1 MFKSNLNV
9 EKVHK
14 VMVNH
19 LADYVMNN
27 HLYACI
33 LGVSG
38 GIDSTVVAFII
49 KDVKDELICRG
60 YKNFK
65 FVGISMPTKTTN
77 PDEFWISEL
86 VGRALCDEFK
96 VLDID
101 SEVES
106 IVIPQIDSDNLY
118 NEGVRMLNNRYRI
131 GNVKSRLR
139 MIHLYD
145 LAKAYGGIV
154 VGTDNKTELMLGYST
169 IGGDGLFDY
178 CPIQHLWKTEVYN
191 LAQYYKQRA
200 IEFEMWDVV
209 HAINESINIPP
220 QAGLGISAT
229 DMDEIHAPNY
239 LAVDTVLYNDENN
252 LPQPDEVYV
261 KYVLDRK
268 KVNAYK
274 RNLPIVINREN
285 FED

>member
-1 MFKSNLNV
+1 MFENNLNI

-27 HLYACI
+27 KLHACV

-38 GIDSTVVAFII
+38 GIDSTVVAVII
-49 KDVKDELICRG
+49 HDVKLELINRN
-60 YKNFK
+60 YNDFK
-65 FVGISMPTKTTN
+65 FIGVSMPTKTTD
-77 PDEFWISEL
+77 PEEFWISEI
-86 VGRALCDEFK
+86 VGRTFCDEFK
-96 VLDID
+96 ILDIN

-106 IVIPQIDSDNLY
+106 IVIPQ
-118 NEGVRMLNNRYRI
+118 VRNNDDMNNKYRI

-169 IGGDGLFDY
+169 IGGDALFDY
-178 CPIQHLWKTEVYN
+178 CPIQHLWKTEIYN
-191 LAQYYKQRA
+191 LARFYMKEYKN
-200 IEFEMWDVV
+200 IEKWSAVFALYM
-209 HAINESINIPP
+209 SINIPP
-220 QAGLGISAT
+220 QAGLGITAT

-252 LPQPDEVYV
+252 LPQPDEEYV
-261 KYVLDRK
+261 KYILDRK
-268 KVNAYK
+268 KANAYK

-285 FED
+285 FEE

>member
-27 HLYACI
+27 RLRACV

-38 GIDSTVVAFII
+38 GIDSTVVAYII
-49 KDVKDELICRG
+49 RDVKIELLMRG
-60 YKNFK
+60 YNNFK
-65 FVGISMPTKTTN
+65 FVGISMPTKTT
-77 PDEFWISEL
+77 DSHEFWISEL

-106 IVIPQIDSDNLY
+106 IVIPQ
-118 NEGVRMLNNRYRI
+118 VRASEASTDKFRI

-145 LAKAYGGIV
+145 FAKAYGGIV

-191 LAQYYKQRA
+191 LARYYRESA
-200 IEFEMWDVV
+200 INSEDWDIV
-209 HAINESINIPP
+209 HAIDESIAIPP

-229 DMDEIHAPNY
+229 DMDEIHAPDY

-252 LPQPDEVYV
+252 LPQPDAEYV
-261 KYVLDRK
+261 NYVLDRK
-268 KVNAYK
+268 KWNAYK
-274 RNLPIVINREN
+274 RNLPIVINREM
-285 FED
+285 FEE

>member
-27 HLYACI
+27 KLRACV
-33 LGVSG
+33 LGISG
-38 GIDSTVVAFII
+38 GIDSTVVAVII
-49 KDVKDELICRG
+49 RDVQRELKERG
-60 YKNFK
+60 YHVFN
-65 FVGISMPTKTTN
+65 FVGVSMPTKTTD
-77 PDEFWISEL
+77 PHEFWISEL
-86 VGRALCDEFK
+86 VGRSLCDEFK
-96 VLDID
+96 VIDID

-106 IVIPQIDSDNLY
+106 IVIPQVRVSDD
-118 NEGVRMLNNRYRI
+118 LNNRYRI
-131 GNVKSRLR
+131 GNVKSRVR

-145 LAKAYGGIV
+145 LAKAYSGIV

-169 IGGDGLFDY
+169 IGGDALFDY
-178 CPIQHLWKTEVYN
+178 CPIQYLWKTEIYD
-191 LAQYYKQRA
+191 LAHYYMEMFKE
-200 IEFEMWDVV
+200 IEMWDVV

-252 LPQPDEVYV
+252 LPQPDEEYV
-261 KYVLDRK
+261 KYILDRK
-268 KVNAYK
+268 KANAYK

>member
-1 MFKSNLNV
+1 MFKSNLDA

-27 HLYACI
+27 KLRACV

-118 NEGVRMLNNRYRI
+118 NEGIRMLNNRYRI

-145 LAKAYGGIV
+145 FAKAYGGIV
-154 VGTDNKTELMLGYST
+154 VGTDNKTELILGYST
-169 IGGDGLFDY
+169 IGGDALFDY

-200 IEFEMWDVV
+200 IEFEEWDIV
-209 HAINESINIPP
+209 HALNESINIPP
-220 QAGLGISAT
+220 QAGLGISTT

-252 LPQPDEVYV
+252 LPQPDAEYV

-285 FED
+285 FEE

>member
-1 MFKSNLNV
+1 
-9 EKVHK
+9 
-14 VMVNH
+14 MVNH

-27 HLYACI
+27 KLRACV
-33 LGVSG
+33 LGISG
-38 GIDSTVVAFII
+38 GIDSTVVAVII
-49 KDVKDELICRG
+49 KDVQRELKERG
-60 YKNFK
+60 YHVFN
-65 FVGISMPTKTTN
+65 FVGVSMPTKTTN

-86 VGRALCDEFK
+86 VGRSLCDEFK

-106 IVIPQIDSDNLY
+106 IVIPQ
-118 NEGVRMLNNRYRI
+118 VRVSNDLNNRYRI

-169 IGGDGLFDY
+169 IGGDALFDY
-178 CPIQHLWKTEVYN
+178 CPIQHLWKTEIYD
-191 LAQYYKQRA
+191 LAHYYMEMFKE
-200 IEFEMWDVV
+200 IEMWDIV

-252 LPQPDEVYV
+252 LPQPEEEYV

-268 KVNAYK
+268 RCNAYK
-274 RNLPIVINREN
+274 RNLPIVINREM
-285 FED
+285 FEE